1 MSWRAEEFRD
11 HFLNH
16 VGTSEQAFQYAALL
30 RQLDRQWL
38 GLDEKIGELG
48 FIQIIMWARKLR
60 AGLFANT
67 PMATQF
73 RAALNCYLK
82 FLIDD
87 ANPDA
92 ARPIAAPPSP
102 KEYQDTGLIRQEHRL
117 QAAVRRDLDLLEPG
131 LVAIDSG
138 QERVVPTG
146 RIDILA
152 CDAQGVQLVIE
163 LKTGL
168 CPADALEQALGYT
181 ADITQLSGMPC
192 RTIIIAGRF
201 GERTRAAARRVPH
214 LKLVEYRRCL
224 LFREL
229 D

>member
-1 MSWRAEEFRD
+1 MSWRAEDFRD

-16 VGTSEQAFQYAALL
+16 VGTSEQAFQFAALL

-48 FIQIIMWARKLR
+48 FVQIIMWARKLR

-67 PMATQF
+67 PLATQF

-87 ANPDA
+87 ANPEA

-102 KEYQDTGLIRQEHRL
+102 KEQADRGLIRQEHQL

-131 LVAIDSG
+131 LVAIDGG

-152 CDAQGVQLVIE
+152 RDVQGKQLVIE
-163 LKTGL
+163 LKAGP

-181 ADITQLSGMPC
+181 SDIAQSSNMPC
-192 RTIIIAGRF
+192 RTIIIAGSF

-214 LKLVEYRRCL
+214 LKLVEYRLRL
-224 LFREL
+224 QFNAL

>member
-1 MSWRAEEFRD
+1 MSWRAEDFRD
-11 HFLNH
+11 HYVQH
-16 VGTSEQAFQYAALL
+16 IGTSDQAFQYAALL

-48 FIQIIMWARKLR
+48 FIQISMWARKLR

-73 RAALNCYLK
+73 RIALNCYLK

-92 ARPIAAPPSP
+92 ARPIAAPPTP
-102 KEYQDTGLIRQEHRL
+102 KDREDDGLIRQEHRL
-117 QAAVRRDLDLLEPG
+117 QAAVRRDLDVLEPG
-131 LVAIDSG
+131 LVAIDGG

-163 LKTGL
+163 LKAGP

-181 ADITQLSGMPC
+181 TDIARLSGMPC
-192 RTIIIAGRF
+192 RTIIVAGSF
-201 GERTRAAARRVPH
+201 GARTRAAARRVPH
-214 LKLVEYRRCL
+214 LKLVEYRLRL
-224 LFREL
+224 QFGEVN
-229 D
+229 